1 MQIKYP
7 FAKVAIIVPCYN
19 QGEYLAECLESVIQQ
34 TFSDWICIIIN
45 DGSTDNTEEVI
56 KEFSHRDNRIYCLSQ
71 TNLGLAAARNNGI
84 RSCNSE
90 FIIPLDSDDRLG
102 LKYIEKTVNALTS
115 NKDLKVVYTDC
126 QLFGAV
132 NQIFRLP
139 DYSFRLLLQRNLIT
153 ATATYRRDDYEK
165 TSGYDEM
172 IKGWED
178 WDFWLSLLE
187 KDSQVTKIKDVLFY
201 YRQKEGSMGGNISLD
216 PKLKSSLR
224 NYIYHKHESKY
235 LEYPN
240 DVDILAFRISALEKD
255 YQDAIVNND
264 NDQKL
269 TVGRELRA
277 LKRKFYPLRIVRKL
291 SRILNLNTLYE
302 SILKSK

>member
-1 MQIKYP
+1 MIHP
-7 FAKVAIIVPCYN
+7 SASVSLVIPCYN

-34 TFSDWICIIIN
+34 TYSDWICIIVN

-56 KEFSHRDNRIYCLSQ
+56 KEFSHRDSRIHSLSQ
-71 TNLGLAAARNNGI
+71 NNLGLAAARNNGI

-90 FIIPLDSDDRLG
+90 FIVPLDSDDRLG
-102 LKYIEKTVNALTS
+102 LKYIENTINALTT

-132 NQIFRLP
+132 NQKLWLP
-139 DYSFRLLLQRNLIT
+139 DYSYKLLLQRNLIT
-153 ATATYRRDDYEK
+153 ATAAYRREDYEIS
-165 TSGYDEM
+165 SGYDET

-178 WDFWLSLLE
+178 WDFWLSLLD
-187 KDSQVTKIKDVLFY
+187 KGSQVKKIEDVLFF
-201 YRQKEGSMGGNISLD
+201 YRQKEGSMGGNISVD
-216 PKLKSSLR
+216 PELKSSLR

-255 YQDAIVNND
+255 YQDALVNND
-264 NDQKL
+264 INQKL

-277 LKRKFYPLRIVRKL
+277 LKRKFYPLRLVRKL
-291 SRILNLNTLYE
+291 SRILNLNTFYE

>member
-1 MQIKYP
+1 MIHP
-7 FAKVAIIVPCYN
+7 SASVSLVIPCYN

-34 TFSDWICIIIN
+34 TYSDWICIIVN

-56 KEFSHRDNRIYCLSQ
+56 KEFSHRDSRIHSLSQ
-71 TNLGLAAARNNGI
+71 NNLGLAAARNNGI

-90 FIIPLDSDDRLG
+90 FIVPLDSDDRLG
-102 LKYIEKTVNALTS
+102 LKYIENTVNALTT

-132 NQIFRLP
+132 NQKLWLP
-139 DYSFRLLLQRNLIT
+139 DYSYKLLLQRNLIT
-153 ATATYRRDDYEK
+153 ATAAYRREDYEIS
-165 TSGYDEM
+165 SGYDET

-178 WDFWLSLLE
+178 WDFWLSLLD
-187 KDSQVTKIKDVLFY
+187 KGSQVKKIEDVLFF
-201 YRQKEGSMGGNISLD
+201 YRQKEGSMGGNISVD
-216 PKLKSSLR
+216 PELKSSLR

-255 YQDAIVNND
+255 YQDALVNND
-264 NDQKL
+264 INQKL

-277 LKRKFYPLRIVRKL
+277 LKRKFYPLRLVRKL
-291 SRILNLNTLYE
+291 SRILNLNTFYE